1 MSSYSKAFSSSW
13 CSLRLTL
20 DGPAD
25 LERSLVHY
33 VNELLCMPLLFV
45 SAYNSV
51 LLACPLQTA
60 IPVLFIPVLMLYH
73 NWDLHTLKR
82 ISHVERCHVVTQH
95 CSVTINPKFMWPLLI
110 AFCFCKLCVFA
121 YRHVLPPVHML
132 SSHYALCFC
141 LMTQTGML
149 CEYWWTPKTWGP
161 PSPSITNKSSWPFSV
176 KQRYV
181 RSERLDCIPAEP
193 RTVVCLEEIFFSI
206 SCCSLNSAYVHI

>member
-1 MSSYSKAFSSSW
+1 MFSQ
-13 CSLRLTL
+13 
-20 DGPAD
+20 AD
-25 LERSLVHY
+25 TRWTCRPGGIFVHY

-82 ISHVERCHVVTQH
+82 ISHVEHCHVVTQH
-95 CSVTINPKFMWPLLI
+95 CSVSINPKFMWPRLI
-110 AFCFCKLCVFA
+110 AFVLLCVFA

-176 KQRYV
+176 NRDT
-181 RSERLDCIPAEP
+181 LDLSVW
-193 RTVVCLEEIFFSI
+193 TVYPQSPELRFVWRKPSVYHV
-206 SCCSLNSAYVHI
+206 AA